1 MLTISWLE
9 SEELP
14 VAVYLSRVER
24 ELARQRQYFPMVE
37 NGTWDDDCDS
47 RDARLWSL
55 MATDLLKAGP

>member
-37 NGTWDDDCDS
+37 NGTWDDD
-47 RDARLWSL
+47 
-55 MATDLLKAGP
+55 